1 MNRNLSSEAIVLHTT
16 KMGDMHRRV
25 ALLSPQL
32 GLIWAAAFGAR
43 KGSGSLAGAVQPFY
57 GGTFYLYHN
66 PQKDQ
71 YKIEDARISSYREY
85 LIGDLSSMY
94 VASLFCEL
102 IIATGSS
109 GGEYEESY
117 QLLVAILDGLED
129 EKRRNY
135 IIVHGIWRFLYL
147 MGLLPDVEA
156 CSHCLGPL
164 NGQRAILDPDAQGFV
179 HPGCTNRHDLPALEI
194 AELDYLRYTS
204 PMDLTE
210 AIQVRIARDA
220 GMNIKRLL
228 LYLLDQATEGR
239 LKTLRSGML

>member
-1 MNRNLSSEAIVLHTT
+1 MNRNLSCEAVVLHTT

-57 GGTFYLYHN
+57 GGTFFLYHN

-71 YKIEDARISSYREY
+71 YKIEDARIDSYREY
-85 LIGDLSSMY
+85 LIGDLSSLY

-117 QLLVAILDGLED
+117 QLLLSILDGLED
-129 EKRRNY
+129 GAKSNY
-135 IIVHGIWRFLYL
+135 ILVHGIWRFLNL
-147 MGLLPDVEA
+147 MGLLPDVDT
-156 CSHCLGPL
+156 CSNCLLPL
-164 NGQRAILDPDAQGFV
+164 GQQKAYLDTDEQGFV

-204 PMDLTE
+204 PMELTQ
-210 AIQVRIARDA
+210 AIQVRIARTP

-228 LYLLDQATEGR
+228 VYLLDQVTEGR